1 VEKRLDHVVSGLDGA
16 QKNGIPIIAAP
27 NQISNVQSGG
37 LDVGAL
43 LGGIAEGQGS
53 SKGEGEK
60 GIAGDI
66 ANQIAGG
73 GVPGLDEIIG
83 GLDKQNQSGAKNQSI
98 TQEQG
103 QTKEKGES
111 NKQDQASARNGGG
124 QDQASA
130 RNGGGQGLAIQVA
143 STTILEANGQQIKT
157 EIIKEVGT
165 QSAAAAPA
173 EGRPTPPPASPIGDL
188 KATVRTAII
197 SVQCWF

>member
-124 QDQASA
+124 Q
-130 RNGGGQGLAIQVA
+130 GLAIQVA